1 MKRQAYAATLVAIGL
16 VLGGCGGG
24 GDAGT
29 PGSTD
34 GGAAA
39 TLPLPQ
45 DSAPTDS
52 IAPPIDMPPT
62 SEPQPIPPGADTA
75 AGAGAERSPS
85 PGGSPAQPP
94 GSPPASPASPA
105 TPPVED
111 PPSVQA
117 QDGDA
122 ILQGTAAAYQDLR
135 SMRADF
141 TMLVNNPLLRSRT
154 NSRGTLYQRRPDR
167 IKLDFSEPDGDVI
180 VSDGTYFWLFYPSA
194 TPNQVIRTPAS
205 QGGASAV
212 DLQAQFVGDPTE
224 RFTYTRQGSEEV
236 NGRPAHVFTL
246 VPRQDLGYKQLKV
259 WIDARDALVRQFELT
274 ENNGMVRHI
283 ELSNIERNPVLGDDV
298 FRFTPPA
305 GVRVVTR

>member
-1 MKRQAYAATLVAIGL
+1 MKRKAYAATLAIGL
-16 VLGGCGGG
+16 ALVGCGGG
-24 GDAGT
+24 DDAGT
-29 PGSTD
+29 PGSAN
-34 GGAAA
+34 GGPAA

-45 DSAPTDS
+45 DSAATDS

-75 AGAGAERSPS
+75 AG
-85 PGGSPAQPP
+85 PGSEQAPPP
-94 GSPPASPASPA
+94 GRAPTRPPASTRPPSASPA
-105 TPPVED
+105 TTPVAD
-111 PPSVQA
+111 PATGQA

-122 ILQGTAAAYQDLR
+122 ILQRTAAAYQDLR

-141 TMLVNNPLLRSRT
+141 AMLVNNPLLRSRT

-167 IKLDFSEPDGDVI
+167 IKLDFAEPDGDVI

-194 TPNQVIRTPAS
+194 TPDQVIRTPAA
-205 QGGASAV
+205 QGGAGAV

-224 RFTYTRQGSEEV
+224 RFTYTRQGSEDV
-236 NGRPAHVFTL
+236 NGRPAHVFML
-246 VPRQDLGYKQLKV
+246 VPRQDLGYRQLKV
-259 WIDARDALVRQFELT
+259 WIDARDALVRRFELT
-274 ENNGMVRHI
+274 ESNGMVRRV
-283 ELSNIERNPVLGDDV
+283 ELSNIERNPALGDDV